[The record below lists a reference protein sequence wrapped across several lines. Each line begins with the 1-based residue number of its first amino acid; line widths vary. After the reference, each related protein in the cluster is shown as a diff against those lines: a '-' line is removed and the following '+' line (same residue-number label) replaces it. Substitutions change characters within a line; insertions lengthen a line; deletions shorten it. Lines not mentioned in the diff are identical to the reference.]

1 MDVNRNQKQKI
12 ADHIINYFKG
22 TSNKTIAIWGLAF
35 KPNTDDI
42 REAPAIETIDK
53 LLENGFKIKAYDPE
67 AMTNI
72 NALYGDKITLCKDP
86 YSTLE
91 DCDALAILTEWNVFR
106 TPNYNSI
113 KSLLNNPLIFDGRNL
128 YDLNNMKDLGFKY
141 YSIGRKIIL

>member
-1 MDVNRNQKQKI
+1 
-12 ADHIINYFKG
+12 
-22 TSNKTIAIWGLAF
+22 
-35 KPNTDDI
+35 
-42 REAPAIETIDK
+42 
-53 LLENGFKIKAYDPE
+53 
-67 AMTNI
+67 MTNI

-141 YSIGRKIIL
+141 YSIGRKI